1 MKKFKK
7 IFIAALLA
15 LTVTALPVSA
25 LAAEVDEG
33 TYDLADAVD
42 VAAENEGDEAAENG
56 AEATP
61 EKGENG
67 TPEKGDEAAE
77 NEGATTPENGENG
90 TPEKGEEAAT
100 ENGDAAPENGNEA
113 PPAENTFEE
122 LYTLCMSHLSE
133 ILSLAAFVGSLV
145 CAILYKSGMLP
156 LIKQGLTAL
165 SKTVHS
171 IKESAE
177 LGESSRKTDYDGLK
191 MKLEGL
197 EKTISAL
204 GENLTLYAERLESK
218 TALENRQKRM
228 EALTEAEVEM
238 LYEIFMT
245 SALPEYEKARIGEKI
260 AKMKEVINTYE
271 GE

>member
-33 TYDLADAVD
+33 TYDLANAVD
-42 VAAENEGDEAAENG
+42 VAAENEGDVTAENG

-61 EKGENG
+61 EN
-67 TPEKGDEAAE
+67 GDEQAE
-77 NEGATTPENGENG
+77 NEGATTPENGE
-90 TPEKGEEAAT
+90 EAAV
-100 ENGDAAPENGNEA
+100 ENSDAAPENGDVA
-113 PPAENTFEE
+113 PPADNTFEE

-197 EKTISAL
+197 EKTLTAL

>member
-15 LTVTALPVSA
+15 LTVAALPVSA

-42 VAAENEGDEAAENG
+42 VAAENEGDVTAENG
-56 AEATP
+56 QEA
-61 EKGENG
+61 
-67 TPEKGDEAAE
+67 
-77 NEGATTPENGENG
+77 TPENGENG
-90 TPEKGEEAAT
+90 TPEKSDEAAENEEAAPSEKGEEAAA
-100 ENGDAAPENGNEA
+100 ENSDASPENDDVA

-197 EKTISAL
+197 EETISAL